1 VPILDRPVIIFSALL
16 YLAVCGALGV
26 WSLRRTRNARD
37 FWIAGQGLGVF
48 VTGLATMAAAFSGF
62 VFLGGPG
69 LTYRIGLSSLFINLS
84 IGFTPALLVWVVA
97 KRLRL
102 LAEVREVYT
111 IPDAVLARYGSRSA
125 SGAAAVAILVG
136 TIGYLGAQLLA
147 LGTLIEAVLGLRA
160 TLGAWS
166 LAVAVAAGLAVLLFY
181 AVAGG
186 MVAGVY
192 TDVFQGALMV
202 LAAVAVF
209 VYAMAAG
216 GGWGAVVHSIAGSE
230 RFGRQFLEPLGKTPA
245 LTALGFFFVFGIG
258 VLGQPH
264 MLHKFLMIRDPR
276 RLKWLP
282 LILGSSQVLCLL
294 IWLGIGLA
302 VPALVAQGKLP
313 TLDRPDDAAPAFLLG
328 FVPEP
333 LAGFAVVA
341 ILSAIMSTA
350 DSFMSLG
357 AAVFVRDLPRAFGRR
372 VENELLWGRIATV
385 AVTIAAAVLALL
397 YNDLLRYFRRRAG
410 AGARRGPEL
419 EAGDG
424 CGGHG
429 LDRHG
434 HGAQSPPG
442 VPGAADLL
450 SRSAQASPPSR
461 GAAHGGLPRR
471 LVHRAVRRDGL
482 DGTPGAGPPG
492 GHSRG
497 DGGLRWSLKQAQ
509 LAAFVSWSTRL
520 PAAARA
526 RPTSTAS
533 ECWHPGTAPGWW

>member
-1 VPILDRPVIIFSALL
+1 VPILDRPVIIISALL

-84 IGFTPALLVWVVA
+84 IGFTPALLAWVVA

-147 LGTLIEAVLGLRA
+147 LGTLIEAVLGLRSS
-160 TLGAWS
+160 LGDWS
-166 LAVAVAAGLAVLLFY
+166 LAAAVAAGLAVLLFY

-186 MVAGVY
+186 MIAGVY

-216 GGWGAVVHSIAGSE
+216 GGWGAVVHSIAESE

-313 TLDRPDDAAPAFLLG
+313 PLGKPDDAAPVFLLG

-397 YNDLLRYFRRRAG
+397 YNDLIALLGTFSFGTFGAALVPALAVGLNWKRVTAAAATASIATGTALNLVLEFLARQTFFPSLPKPPLPPGALPTAVSLAASFTVLFAVTAWTGRRAP
-410 AGARRGPEL
+410 ALPE
-419 EAGDG
+419 DI
-424 CGGHG
+424 
-429 LDRHG
+429 
-434 HGAQSPPG
+434 
-442 VPGAADLL
+442 
-450 SRSAQASPPSR
+450 
-461 GAAHGGLPRR
+461 
-471 LVHRAVRRDGL
+471 RAVME
-482 DGTPGAGPPG
+482 A
-492 GHSRG
+492 
-497 DGGLRWSLKQAQ
+497 
-509 LAAFVSWSTRL
+509 
-520 PAAARA
+520 
-526 RPTSTAS
+526 
-533 ECWHPGTAPGWW
+533 